1 MFIFVHSCARFAIVN
16 LSTIQHFQGLTSLY
30 FSNTELLASPSM
42 YALLSFFSMDR
53 SIPSIFHIQI
63 MAGNNLLDAA
73 ASFEQNVLC

>member
-16 LSTIQHFQGLTSLY
+16 LSTSQHFQGLTSLY

-42 YALLSFFSMDR
+42 SALLSFFSMDR

-73 ASFEQNVLC
+73 ASFEQHVLC